1 MSASWLCCCYCCV
14 GKKLLPDNAL
24 EPNRFGMRYSPIAER
39 HVNPHDSPLQS
50 GIEALSELLGRPTL
64 LDDPELVPL
73 AYSRQWGELD
83 PVRTQ
88 SILGRGA
95 PSDVRRALFA
105 QGIAERAGVFLTEPA
120 PELGMAARICRT
132 LRNEGEVLGFL
143 WLIPGDQE
151 LSSSES
157 DQVEAA
163 AQQLEDAL
171 FDSDSVLEGDE
182 TRLLELLRG
191 PDCSERDVAGAK
203 LAARGM
209 GPETPIIV
217 CLVSV
222 PPGGPLPVETM
233 IAASRRL
240 TVGLAIAGRSSEGGT
255 LIASPTDPAL
265 SSVSQSEIAEW
276 LRTGSAP
283 GSAVG
288 QSEVLSLDR
297 LPIAFHQASTSLKV
311 ARSAPGG
318 SAAAWERL
326 GADRLIA
333 QLPLSSIHDFPE
345 GLTHV
350 IEHEPDLAQTLK
362 AFLDN
367 AGHVKET
374 SERLALHRS
383 GLYYRLARIEDLT
396 GLDLDSGDD
405 RLLAHLA
412 LRTRHLF

>member
-1 MSASWLCCCYCCV
+1 
-14 GKKLLPDNAL
+14 
-24 EPNRFGMRYSPIAER
+24 MRYSPIAEL
-39 HVNPHDSPLQS
+39 HFNPHDSPLQS
-50 GIEALSELLGRPTL
+50 AIEALSELLGRPTL

-105 QGIAERAGVFLTEPA
+105 QGIAERAGVFLTKPA
-120 PELGMAARICRT
+120 PELGMAARVCRT
-132 LRNEGEVLGFL
+132 LRNGDEVLGFL
-143 WLIPGDQE
+143 WLIPGDRE
-151 LSSSES
+151 LSNSEG
-157 DQVEAA
+157 DQVEAV
-163 AQQLEDAL
+163 AQQLEGVLCDG
-171 FDSDSVLEGDE
+171 DPVLEGDE

-191 PDCSERDVAGAK
+191 SDCPERDVAVAR
-203 LAARGM
+203 LTARGM

-222 PPGGPLPVETM
+222 SPGGPLPIETM

-240 TVGLAIAGRSSEGGT
+240 TVGLAIAGRSSEGGA
-255 LIASPTDPAL
+255 LVASPTDPAL
-265 SSVSQSEIAEW
+265 SSVSRWEIAEW
-276 LRTGSAP
+276 LRTRSAP

-297 LPIAFHQASTSLKV
+297 LPTAFHQASTSLAI

-326 GADRLIA
+326 GADRLVA
-333 QLPLSSIHDFPE
+333 QLPRSSVYDYPE

-350 IEHEPDLAQTLK
+350 IEHEPDLARTLE

-383 GLYYRLARIEDLT
+383 GLYYRLSRIEDLT